1 MSGLKLSIKHQIVK
15 CGFICTTC
23 KQVHR
28 YQDKLEQMDCTCGE
42 GHTIVSSALM
52 CSTCGSLSD
61 DMESFKQEICTPT
74 EKPIIDMEKEKIL
87 AELGLAQRELE
98 KLLLLKEVQEE
109 EARLQDLLHR
119 QKQRESIRILFAY
132 LLY

>member
-1 MSGLKLSIKHQIVK
+1 
-15 CGFICTTC
+15 
-23 KQVHR
+23 
-28 YQDKLEQMDCTCGE
+28 
-42 GHTIVSSALM
+42 
-52 CSTCGSLSD
+52 
-61 DMESFKQEICTPT
+61 
-74 EKPIIDMEKEKIL
+74 MEKEKIL

>member
-1 MSGLKLSIKHQIVK
+1 
-15 CGFICTTC
+15 
-23 KQVHR
+23 
-28 YQDKLEQMDCTCGE
+28 
-42 GHTIVSSALM
+42 M

-74 EKPIIDMEKEKIL
+74 EKPIIGMEKEKIL